1 MKTLFYTACLLMVLS
16 GYSQWQAFALQ
27 VVELARQQLPQP
39 IAELWPNQTPAA
51 YQRVTASGQE
61 QAISARLKETLQG
74 LSESESLSG
83 ARVSLK
89 QVRFIPTNA
98 VAEKKTTSFLNVPNK
113 ARPEPEVSQKMPATG
128 YYVAIINYDLISPL
142 TVESGATV
150 LTAAC
155 SCGVTQVRLSD
166 GFGVLKTFRCPLVR
180 N

>member
-39 IAELWPNQTPAA
+39 IAELWPTQTAA
-51 YQRVTASGQE
+51 YQRVNAAGKE
-61 QAISARLKETLQG
+61 EAISARLKETLRE

-98 VAEKKTTSFLNVPNK
+98 VAAQKTTAFLNVPNK
-113 ARPEPEVSQKMPATG
+113 ARRELDAPEKMPATG
-128 YYVAIINYDLISPL
+128 YYVATINYDLLSPL

-155 SCGVTQVRLSD
+155 SCGVAQVRLSD
-166 GFGVLKTFRCPLVR
+166 GFGVVKTFRCPNLR

>member
-39 IAELWPNQTPAA
+39 IAELWPNQTVAA
-51 YQRVTASGQE
+51 YQRVTAGGQE
-61 QAISARLKETLQG
+61 EAISARLKETLRG
-74 LSESESLSG
+74 LSESESLNG

-98 VAEKKTTSFLNVPNK
+98 VAEQKTTAFLNVPNK
-113 ARPEPEVSQKMPATG
+113 ARREDATQKKMSPPG
-128 YYVAIINYDLISPL
+128 YYVAVINYDLISPL

-155 SCGVTQVRLSD
+155 SCGVAQVRLSD
-166 GFGVLKTFRCPLVR
+166 GFGVLKTFRCPIVR